1 LRKRNDPHPTAQ
13 DNQVEDETG
22 NEYQRISQE
31 HIEIMDDYSL
41 HLIKIKQLRNDA
53 HAALSDKKWEEARD
67 LIDKIA
73 EEAKMI
79 SMYCTRRLT

>member
-1 LRKRNDPHPTAQ
+1 
-13 DNQVEDETG
+13 
-22 NEYQRISQE
+22 
-31 HIEIMDDYSL
+31 MDDYSL